1 MLASAWQ
8 RRVTVHDR
16 PPSPLGRWLFEP
28 TLADGAG
35 YWGCQLSA
43 TRAWIQGGAVRGTVE
58 ISGASARSGALAALG
73 CYLLWGLVPLYWKRL
88 AAIDSLELIAHRHLW
103 SLALLALLMMVR
115 GEGWSSAVAALSTV
129 RGAARLVLASLL
141 LTTNWLVYVWGVN
154 TGHIVETSLGYFLV
168 PLFSVLA
175 GRFLLH
181 EQLRRVQWIA
191 LGLAAVGVGSMVA
204 QAGRVPWITLALAG
218 SWSGYSV
225 LRKQSALGAI
235 PGLAVETVLL
245 APAALGF
252 LVWRHVEGSGA
263 LGRVDA
269 GTHALI
275 LSSGVIT
282 AIPLL
287 LFAHAA
293 QRIRLSTLGV
303 MQYVAPTLQ
312 LALGVWVY
320 HEPLS
325 RTRLYSFLLIWAAL
339 ALYSVDNLWAQRA
352 GGMSVSPS
360 PKPISDTPRAR

>member
-1 MLASAWQ
+1 
-8 RRVTVHDR
+8 
-16 PPSPLGRWLFEP
+16 
-28 TLADGAG
+28 
-35 YWGCQLSA
+35 
-43 TRAWIQGGAVRGTVE
+43 
-58 ISGASARSGALAALG
+58 
-73 CYLLWGLVPLYWKRL
+73 
-88 AAIDSLELIAHRHLW
+88 
-103 SLALLALLMMVR
+103 
-115 GEGWSSAVAALSTV
+115 
-129 RGAARLVLASLL
+129 
-141 LTTNWLVYVWGVN
+141 
-154 TGHIVETSLGYFLV
+154 
-168 PLFSVLA
+168 
-175 GRFLLH
+175 
-181 EQLRRVQWIA
+181 
-191 LGLAAVGVGSMVA
+191 MVA

-263 LGRVDA
+263 LSRVDTA
-269 GTHALI
+269 THALI

-312 LALGVWVY
+312 LTLGVWVY

-352 GGMSVSPS
+352 GGTSVSPS
-360 PKPISDTPRAR
+360 PNPIPDTPRAR